1 LISNLLFTET
11 TIPVPNLNERSKMS
25 VKLKIKEL
33 ILKLLSKERAQLNKD
48 YSCGNFDWGN
58 VDQTDVDT
66 REDPLHNRGI
76 YSMLEIPRLYP
87 VPPHVV
93 NFMREHELDLKQLV
107 LGYTKIPLII
117 CKFCDVELDNVP
129 DLRLH
134 LLSKLHDDRVKY
146 FTQY

>member
-1 LISNLLFTET
+1 
-11 TIPVPNLNERSKMS
+11 MS

-58 VDQTDVDT
+58 VDQKDVET

-93 NFMREHELDLKQLV
+93 NFMREHELV
-107 LGYTKIPLII
+107 LGYTKIPLVN
-117 CKFCDVELDNVP
+117 CKYNCYNKILYKKKQILNKNSNIKQLF
-129 DLRLH
+129 
-134 LLSKLHDDRVKY
+134 KKY
-146 FTQY
+146 SITKFANKNNI